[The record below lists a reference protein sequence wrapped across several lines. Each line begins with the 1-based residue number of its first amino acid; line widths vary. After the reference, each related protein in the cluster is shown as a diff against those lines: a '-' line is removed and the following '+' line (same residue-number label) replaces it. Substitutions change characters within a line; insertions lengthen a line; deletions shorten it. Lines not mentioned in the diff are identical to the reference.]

1 MVKFFKKYVFLQAL
15 FLTIVMFLIGMYIG
29 IAFEDKNLD
38 NAQTF
43 FSQSE
48 TSLMDIMALNDLL
61 DSGKVSCDL
70 LQQTNFDFANKIY
83 HEAALLD
90 DYEKSGRIT
99 DNFLYIHRKYDL
111 LRTVLWMNAI
121 KVKEQCN
128 NSFSTVVY
136 LYNYEV
142 EDLII
147 KAEQT
152 VWSKLLYEL
161 KQDEGENILLIPIAR
176 SDDFISLEALTNSL
190 GITQYPVVI
199 VNEEHVFY
207 DITSIEEIKNSI
219 SRPE

>member
-1 MVKFFKKYVFLQAL
+1 MVKFYKKYVFLQAL
-15 FLTIVMFLIGMYIG
+15 LLTIVMFIIGMYIG
-29 IAFEDKNLD
+29 ISFEDRNLD
-38 NAQTF
+38 NAQAF
-43 FSQSE
+43 YSQSE
-48 TSLMDIMALNDLL
+48 VSLMDIMALNDLL

-70 LQQTNFDFANKIY
+70 LKQTNFDFANKIY

-99 DNFLYIHRKYDL
+99 DNFLYVHRKYDL

-121 KVKEQCN
+121 KVKDQCN
-128 NSFSTVVY
+128 NNFSTVVY

-142 EDLII
+142 EDLVI

-161 KQDEGENILLIPIAR
+161 KQEQGDNILLIPIAR

-190 GITQYPVVI
+190 NITQYPAVI
-199 VNEEHVFY
+199 VDEEHVFY
-207 DITSIEEIKNSI
+207 GITSIEEIRNSL
-219 SRPE
+219 SRSE

>member
-161 KQDEGENILLIPIAR
+161 KQDEGKNILLIPIAR